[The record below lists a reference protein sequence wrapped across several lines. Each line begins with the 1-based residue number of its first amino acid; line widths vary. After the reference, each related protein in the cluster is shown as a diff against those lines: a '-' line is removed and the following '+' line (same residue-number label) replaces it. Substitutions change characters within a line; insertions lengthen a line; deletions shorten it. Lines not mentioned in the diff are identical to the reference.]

1 MSDDG
6 DNYDAGVVVGV
17 PVQAAAGAGGGGP
30 GGWTGVS
37 LAGDGPPTF
46 ESDAGRGAAGP
57 GDGDAEALETEG
69 VPAAAGGGVP
79 WQLKLFTVGAVL
91 YLVPSVVLLMVAL
104 MGDDR
109 VFEAMESMRFYTVFD
124 FCKFVAKVYF
134 VAECTV
140 IRTPSGERPSFRKY
154 PLYSSFVFLVFLF
167 DAIPVIYMLSRGEDE
182 GEMELEHDNELM
194 TFWRVIAFVDLVF
207 CAMCLAL
214 LHLRWKRHREGGD
227 GGEDSPRAFAYIA
240 IPG

>member
-1 MSDDG
+1 MS
-6 DNYDAGVVVGV
+6 AMH
-17 PVQAAAGAGGGGP
+17 ASHL
-30 GGWTGVS
+30 W
-37 LAGDGPPTF
+37 
-46 ESDAGRGAAGP
+46 
-57 GDGDAEALETEG
+57 
-69 VPAAAGGGVP
+69 GGVP

-182 GEMELEHDNELM
+182 GEKLQAGDRLIEV
-194 TFWRVIAFVDLVF
+194 TDLRY
-207 CAMCLAL
+207 
-214 LHLRWKRHREGGD
+214 LHQ
-227 GGEDSPRAFAYIA
+227 GGETFQTQSTDHKSLL
-240 IPG
+240 